1 VLFYLH
7 RSNFSSSEMESE
19 RFVLA
24 AVLRTASLNMVPVR
38 MINRLLAMKGKSV
51 RSILMA
57 VLCSTMLLSS
67 CHKKRHRMAP
77 VASAPRPHQAKE
89 KPKAVPIGHTEVGI
103 ASWYGIPY
111 HGRPAADG
119 EIYNM
124 ETMVAAH
131 RVLPF
136 NTWLRVT
143 NLANDKTVDVR
154 VIDRGPFVGNRIID
168 LSKAAA
174 RQIGLLGPGIGK
186 VRLEVI
192 SAPADVPANDF
203 YGVQVGAFSVL
214 SNAQR
219 AQADYAK
226 RYGTAELAL
235 KDGRVPLWR
244 VIVGKESSLEAAQVL
259 ASRIQPVGKTVF
271 VVRLDK
277 SDTVSTSSAG
287 ASAE

>member
-1 VLFYLH
+1 MVLFRMIIRLLTMKRYP
-7 RSNFSSSEMESE
+7 
-19 RFVLA
+19 V
-24 AVLRTASLNMVPVR
+24 ASLLVP
-38 MINRLLAMKGKSV
+38 A
-51 RSILMA
+51 
-57 VLCSTMLLSS
+57 LCSALLLSS
-67 CHKKRHRMAP
+67 CHKKHHRAAP
-77 VASAPRPHQAKE
+77 VASAPRPHKPKEQA
-89 KPKAVPIGHTEVGI
+89 KAVPIGHTEVGI
-103 ASWYGIPY
+103 ASWYGVPY

-143 NLANDKTVDVR
+143 NLANNKTVDVR
-154 VIDRGPFVGNRIID
+154 VIDRGPFVHNRIID

-174 RQIGLLGPGIGK
+174 RQIQLLGPGIGK

-192 SAPADVPANDF
+192 SAPTDVPADDF

-214 SNAQR
+214 PNAQH
-219 AQADYAK
+219 AQAEYAK

-235 KDGRVPLWR
+235 KQGRIPLWR
-244 VIVGKESSLEAAQVL
+244 VIVGKEHSVEAAQSL
-259 ASRIQPVGKTVF
+259 ADRIRPEGKGVF

-277 SDTVSTSSAG
+277 SDTVSTSSDEP
-287 ASAE
+287 SAKVER